1 MKQKHCGLPNK
12 YRSMVTS
19 EIRANVKGGDFSTI
33 LRSLNLK
40 ITPKRLAIL
49 DILMNE
55 SEYLSPEEIWQRM
68 KNQFGRIGLP
78 TVYRNLE
85 ELSEKNIISKI
96 SHPNRQLYYYF
107 CANRS
112 HHHHFVCLSCRS
124 VEDINF
130 CSLNELQKEVKKRLN
145 GKVISHILQVNGY
158 CRNCLHKKEKK
169 NEI

>member
-1 MKQKHCGLPNK
+1 MWRGETHITN
-12 YRSMVTS
+12 T
-19 EIRANVKGGDFSTI
+19 STI

-55 SEYLSPEEIWQRM
+55 SAYLSPEEIWQRM
-68 KNQFGRIGLP
+68 KNQFRRIGLP

-112 HHHHFVCLSCRS
+112 HHHHFVCLSCRN

-130 CSLNELQKEVKKRLN
+130 CTLNELQKEVKMRLN

-158 CRNCLHKKEKK
+158 CRNCLSRKEKA